1 MCGTPK
7 VPTYC
12 SLTFLWHCI
21 WLLAGGFHEN
31 HFFFFHNPNYLIMNL
46 LFIKRVS
53 CTLLSLLLLSFQ
65 QVFAA
70 DLVVIDG
77 GPTGT
82 YGSIGAAITAAN
94 NGDRIIVTN
103 KASMA
108 PWVENLL
115 VNKSLTFVS
124 ATDNVRFLLQGDI
137 TIQAANGR
145 AVTIIG
151 LESIGGT
158 VVGTNNTNASRTV
171 VNLLG
176 SAFNFNGVAIDF
188 DFPNYDLTVANCD
201 LGNTGD
207 IDFRYGKILG
217 NQADDIFKR
226 ASNVPAPEK
235 ILIIGNQCDYINMAA
250 SGEEFEIKNNLV
262 EEIQTNTLT
271 PGNHAITNN
280 TINMNGRIRG
290 IEIGGL
296 QSGSTLIVSNN
307 VITQYVSVNNDRP
320 ISLGGN
326 SGSLITE
333 YNYIRNAGGILAVSG
348 FTLSATDVF
357 SSLVNIDGNTKR
369 NTSTSPAVDG
379 ANPSIQYYD
388 LDLTRGDAGA
398 FGGSFTLD
406 NYFPLTTGSSRVYHV
421 ILDRGVF
428 QGYNLD
434 VKALGFDR

>member
-1 MCGTPK
+1 
-7 VPTYC
+7 
-12 SLTFLWHCI
+12 
-21 WLLAGGFHEN
+21 
-31 HFFFFHNPNYLIMNL
+31 MNL

-53 CTLLSLLLLSFQ
+53 CTLLTLLLLSFQ
-65 QVFAA
+65 QGFAA

-82 YGSIGAAITAAN
+82 YGSISAAITAAN

-108 PWVENLL
+108 PWVEDLTI
-115 VNKSLTFVS
+115 NKSLTFVS

-158 VVGTNNTNASRTV
+158 VVGTNNTNATRTV
-171 VNLLG
+171 VNILG
-176 SAFNFNGVAIDF
+176 SSFNFNGVAINF

-201 LGNTGD
+201 LGTTGD
-207 IDFRYGKILG
+207 IYFEYGKILG
-217 NQADDIFKR
+217 NQAANVFKTP
-226 ASNVPAPEK
+226 SNITAPEK
-235 ILIIGNQCDYINMAA
+235 ILIIGNQCEYINISA

-262 EEIQTNTLT
+262 EEIETNSLT

-280 TINMNGRIRG
+280 TINMDGRIRG

-296 QSGSTLIVSNN
+296 QAGSTLIISNN
-307 VITQYVSVNNDRP
+307 VITQYISVNNDRP
-320 ISLGGN
+320 ISLSLVNNG
-326 SGSLITE
+326 GSLITE
-333 YNYIRNAGGILAVSG
+333 YNYIRNGSGILGVSG

-357 SSLVNIDGNTKR
+357 NSAVNIDVNTQR
-369 NTSTSPAVDG
+369 NTSSSPAVNG

-421 ILDRGVF
+421 ILDRGIF

>member
-1 MCGTPK
+1 MN
-7 VPTYC
+7 
-12 SLTFLWHCI
+12 LTFV
-21 WLLAGGFHEN
+21 
-31 HFFFFHNPNYLIMNL
+31 
-46 LFIKRVS
+46 KRVS
-53 CTLLSLLLLSFQ
+53 YTLLSLLLLSFQ
-65 QVFAA
+65 QGFAA

-108 PWVENLL
+108 PWVENLT

-151 LESIGGT
+151 LECVGGFVT
-158 VVGTNNTNASRTV
+158 GSNNTNASRTV
-171 VNLLG
+171 VNILG
-176 SAFNFNGVAIDF
+176 SAFNYNGIAINFN
-188 DFPNYDLTVANCD
+188 FPNYDLTVANCD
-201 LGNTGD
+201 LGTTGD
-207 IDFRYGKILG
+207 IYFKYGKVLG
-217 NQADDIFKR
+217 NQAEAIFKTSSVG
-226 ASNVPAPEK
+226 ATPNK
-235 ILIIGNQCDYINMAA
+235 ILIIGNQCNYISMTA
-250 SGEEFEIKNNLV
+250 SGDEFEIKNNIV

-271 PGNHAITNN
+271 AGNHAITNN
-280 TINMNGRIRG
+280 TINMNGRTRG

-296 QSGSTLIVSNN
+296 SAGSTLIVSNN

-320 ISLGGN
+320 MSLGTS

-333 YNYIRNAGGILAVSG
+333 YNYIRNGGGILSVTG
-348 FTLSATDVF
+348 FSLSATDVF
-357 SSLVNIDGNTKR
+357 SGGVFIDLNTKR
-369 NTSTSPAVDG
+369 NGIGSPAIDG
-379 ANPSIQYYD
+379 ANPSIQFYD

-398 FGGSFTLD
+398 FGGSFTID